1 MESNDENIST
11 EENVDVTSNSNEPA
25 SNSNEPASNSNE
37 PASNS
42 NEPAEVRS
50 AANHVYVGKKP
61 VMSYAMS
68 GLIQLGHYGE
78 IVIKGRG
85 KVISYAVDVSQI
97 IIERLG
103 EGKYEVKKITIGTDV
118 VGDENRKRNVSTIE
132 LVVGTK

>member
-25 SNSNEPASNSNE
+25 DRTST
-37 PASNS
+37 
-42 NEPAEVRS
+42 
-50 AANHVYVGKKP
+50 ANHVYVGKKP
-61 VMSYAMS
+61 VMSYAMA

>member
-1 MESNDENIST
+1 
-11 EENVDVTSNSNEPA
+11 
-25 SNSNEPASNSNE
+25 
-37 PASNS
+37 
-42 NEPAEVRS
+42 
-50 AANHVYVGKKP
+50 
-61 VMSYAMS
+61 MS

>member
-11 EENVDVTSNSNEPA
+11 EENVDVT
-25 SNSNEPASNSNE
+25 SNSNE

>member
-11 EENVDVTSNSNEPA
+11 EENVDVT

-78 IVIKGRG
+78 IIIKGRG

-103 EGKYEVKKITIGTDV
+103 EGKYEIKKITLGTDV
-118 VGDENRKRNVSTIE
+118 VGDEDRKRNVSTIE

>member
-11 EENVDVTSNSNEPA
+11 EENVDVT